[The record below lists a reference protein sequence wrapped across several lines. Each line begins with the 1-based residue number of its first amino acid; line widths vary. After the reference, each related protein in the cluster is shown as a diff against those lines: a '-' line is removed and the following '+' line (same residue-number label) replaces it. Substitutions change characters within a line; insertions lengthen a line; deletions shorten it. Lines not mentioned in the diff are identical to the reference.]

1 MCLRDVCWCSQL
13 LPCLGKEGYAILEY
27 CVFSIDSWW
36 SEGHCMFLIF
46 EKTHSIVRVVEN
58 T

>member
-1 MCLRDVCWCSQL
+1 MQPNVALF
-13 LPCLGKEGYAILEY
+13 GEGYAILEY

-36 SEGHCMFLIF
+36 SEGQCMFLIF

-58 T
+58 A